1 MAEFERELNW
11 DDEISNETGDYEPL
25 PEGDY
30 QFTVSKIER
39 ARSQGKGKLPPCNMA
54 KVTLTVHGAE
64 YDRDITVNLVLHS
77 SLEWKLSQFFL
88 SIGLKKHGEPL
99 RMNWTGAAGKT
110 GNCHVT
116 VREYTR
122 SSPHRR
128 IISRSSRRTPT
139 PHRLSMPSP
148 YSRSISSRLL
158 AAGHR
163 VTSNGAATV
172 SAAGERQDFRGVVRR
187 QRQDAPRPADRL
199 RKNDSIRQSHRG
211 LRETRR
217 QSSYSRAP
225 GRAS

>member
-11 DDEISNETGDYEPL
+11 DDEISNETGDFEPL

-88 SIGLKKHGEPL
+88 SIGLKKHSEPL
-99 RMNWTGAAGKT
+99 RMNWTGAVGKT

-116 VREYTR
+116 VREYKRNDGGTGTAND
-122 SSPHRR
+122 
-128 IISRSSRRTPT
+128 ISKFYAYDEVVNVIQPVQQPAPQNYFAQQPQNAYAAPAQSAQPVQPQYQQPT
-139 PHRLSMPSP
+139 V
-148 YSRSISSRLL
+148 
-158 AAGHR
+158 GGW
-163 VTSNGAATV
+163 TQGN
-172 SAAGERQDFRGVVRR
+172 F
-187 QRQDAPRPADRL
+187 
-199 RKNDSIRQSHRG
+199 
-211 LRETRR
+211 
-217 QSSYSRAP
+217 
-225 GRAS
+225 

>member
-99 RMNWTGAAGKT
+99 RMNWAGAIGKT
-110 GNCHVT
+110 GQCHVT
-116 VREYTR
+116 IREYKRNDGGTGTAND
-122 SSPHRR
+122 
-128 IISRSSRRTPT
+128 IANF
-139 PHRLSMPSP
+139 
-148 YSRSISSRLL
+148 Y
-158 AAGHR
+158 AYD
-163 VTSNGAATV
+163 
-172 SAAGERQDFRGVVRR
+172 EVVNVI
-187 QRQDAPRPADRL
+187 QPV
-199 RKNDSIRQSHRG
+199 RQSATQYAPPAQYAQPQYTG
-211 LRETRR
+211 
-217 QSSYSRAP
+217 QSQYVQPVQPAQPQYQQPTVGGWTP
-225 GRAS
+225 GNF

>member
-99 RMNWTGAAGKT
+99 RMNWAGAIGKA

-116 VREYTR
+116 IREYKRNDGGTGTAND
-122 SSPHRR
+122 
-128 IISRSSRRTPT
+128 IANF
-139 PHRLSMPSP
+139 
-148 YSRSISSRLL
+148 Y
-158 AAGHR
+158 AYD
-163 VTSNGAATV
+163 
-172 SAAGERQDFRGVVRR
+172 EVVNVI
-187 QRQDAPRPADRL
+187 QPV
-199 RKNDSIRQSHRG
+199 RQSAPQYAPPAQYAQPQYTG
-211 LRETRR
+211 
-217 QSSYSRAP
+217 QSQYVQPVQPAQPQYQQPTVGGWTP
-225 GRAS
+225 GNF

>member
-99 RMNWTGAAGKT
+99 RMNWAGAIGKA

-116 VREYTR
+116 IREYKRNDGSTGTAND
-122 SSPHRR
+122 
-128 IISRSSRRTPT
+128 IANF
-139 PHRLSMPSP
+139 
-148 YSRSISSRLL
+148 Y
-158 AAGHR
+158 AYD
-163 VTSNGAATV
+163 
-172 SAAGERQDFRGVVRR
+172 EVVNVI
-187 QRQDAPRPADRL
+187 QPV
-199 RKNDSIRQSHRG
+199 RQSAPQYATPAQYAQPQYTG
-211 LRETRR
+211 
-217 QSSYSRAP
+217 QSQYVQPVQPAQPQYQQPTVGGWTP
-225 GRAS
+225 GNF